1 MGSIQRRTYA
11 EGKPPRYIA
20 RTRVGGKEISKSF
33 AKQKEAR
40 DWIRDRE
47 GLKPTGAR
55 VDNQMLS
62 KILEAHIEQSAT
74 ESTRAVRTHLAANLG
89 DLEFKKLGDIDADDV
104 RGWRAVLANGR
115 PWVDGRPLSNSSIRT
130 LTGTLSAV
138 FNDAVAQGQIV
149 RNPVTAVRRKGTA
162 NQAVEPHQI
171 LLLDEIRALMA
182 AAGEPFVTML
192 EFGATSGL
200 RAGELAGL
208 RVRSIDFERQV
219 VDVTEQ
225 ADGHHTAFGWR
236 PLKSEKSR
244 RTIPLPDSTIRAI
257 EAHLESHPDYG
268 PSTPLF
274 RATQGGQWSSA
285 HIAKVWRAVASEAGV
300 ENHSWHSLRHFFA
313 SALIAS
319 GASVTTVQQRLGHA
333 SPMVTLAVYSHLWPG
348 EDEKTRA
355 VFDGLL

>member
-33 AKQKEAR
+33 ARQKDAR
-40 DWIRDRE
+40 DWIKERE
-47 GLKPTGAR
+47 GLSPTGAR
-55 VDNQMLS
+55 TDNQMLS
-62 KILEAHIEQSAT
+62 KVLESHIEQSAT
-74 ESTRAVRTHLAANLG
+74 ESTRGVRTHLAANLG
-89 DLEFKKLGDIDADDV
+89 DLEFRKLADITVENV
-104 RGWRAVLANGR
+104 RDWRTVLADGR
-115 PWVDGRPLSNSSIRT
+115 PWADGKPLSNSSIRT
-130 LTGTLSAV
+130 LMGTLSAI

-149 RNPVTAVRRKGTA
+149 RNPVTSVRRKGTA
-162 NQAVEPHQI
+162 NQAIEPHQVLKI
-171 LLLDEIRALMA
+171 DQIRALIAEA
-182 AAGEPFVTML
+182 ADPFCVML
-192 EFGATSGL
+192 ELGATSGL

-236 PLKSEKSR
+236 ALKTEQSR
-244 RTIPLPDSTIRAI
+244 RTIPLPESTLKAVR
-257 EAHLESHPDYG
+257 AHLDSRDYA
-268 PSTPLF
+268 PHEPLF
-274 RATQGGQWSSA
+274 RAAQGGQWSSA
-285 HIAKVWRAVASEAGV
+285 HMAKTWRGVAAKAGV

-333 SPMVTLAVYSHLWPG
+333 SPMVTLAVYSHAWPG
-348 EDEKTRA
+348 DDQKTRA